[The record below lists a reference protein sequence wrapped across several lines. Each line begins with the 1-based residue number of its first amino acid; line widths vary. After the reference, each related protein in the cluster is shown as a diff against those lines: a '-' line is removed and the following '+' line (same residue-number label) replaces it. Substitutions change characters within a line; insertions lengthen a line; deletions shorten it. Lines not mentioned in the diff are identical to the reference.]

1 MKTFKKIFVSAVVF
15 LSVILVVSGVVVSSL
30 VNSEWEHCFDLKNRN
45 RLSGTIE
52 LLICGAS
59 QGMNH
64 YSTYVIDENLCTS
77 YNLSGPAMTWD
88 ARTYLL
94 EDELSRN
101 NIKYVVIDISHNSL
115 MQEPSVSGE
124 YYALPRLAK
133 NDRIKYFFSNVDF
146 SVRYELYG
154 KLMNEGTKYLVSKVL
169 GEISFLGTSS
179 VDNCYYADKG
189 FRYNEH
195 SNDITLK
202 DNEIISNYGIKTVGL
217 NFPTENMENLKKM
230 VALCKQYGAR
240 PIIIQSLES
249 DRLNWEYAGMEN
261 LHNYLES
268 FCQENDC
275 VFIDGNLLVGR
286 YTAFSDSESYAD
298 DQHLSG
304 KGAEEFSKIICKI
317 IKLIEEDKDYSDMF
331 YNSYE
336 DIKKE
341 SPYMNYYIS
350 NTSVFVN

>member
-15 LSVILVVSGVVVSSL
+15 LSVILVVSGVIVSLL

-45 RLSGTIE
+45 KLSGTVE

-64 YSTYVIDENLCTS
+64 YSTYVIDKNLYTC
-77 YNLSGPAMTWD
+77 YNLSGPAMTWN

-101 NIKYVVIDISHNSL
+101 NVKYVLIDISHNSL

-133 NDRIKYFFSNVDF
+133 NDRMKYFFTNVDY
-146 SVRYELYG
+146 SIQYELYG
-154 KLMNEGTKYLVSKVL
+154 KLMNEGTKYLLSKVF
-169 GEISFLGTSS
+169 GQISFLGTST
-179 VDNCYYADKG
+179 VDNCYYDDKG

-195 SNDITLK
+195 PNDITLN
-202 DNEIISNYGIKTVGL
+202 DSEIISNYGIKTIGL
-217 NFPTENMENLKKM
+217 DFPTENVENLKKM
-230 VALCKQYGAR
+230 VALCKQYGAQ
-240 PIIIQSLES
+240 PIVVQSLES

-261 LHNYLES
+261 LHNYLKS

-275 VFIDGNLLVGR
+275 IFIDGNLLVDR
-286 YTAFSDSESYAD
+286 YIVFSDSESYAD

-304 KGAEEFSKIICKI
+304 VGAVEFSKIICEI
-317 IKLIEEDKDYSDMF
+317 IKSIEVDKDYSDMF
-331 YNSYE
+331 YNSYTE
-336 DIKKE
+336 MKRN
-341 SPYMNYYIS
+341 SPYMDYYIS
-350 NTSVFVN
+350 NITVPVD

>member
-1 MKTFKKIFVSAVVF
+1 MKTFKRIFVSDIVF
-15 LSVILVVSGVVVSSL
+15 LSVVLIVSGVIVSSL
-30 VNSEWEHCFDLKNRN
+30 VNSEWEHSFDIENRN
-45 RLSGTIE
+45 KLSGTIE

-64 YSTYVIDENLCTS
+64 YSTYVIDENLCTC

-94 EDELSRN
+94 EEELMRN
-101 NIKYVVIDISHNSL
+101 NVKYVIIDISHNSL
-115 MQEPSVSGE
+115 MQEPTVSGE

-133 NDRIKYFFSNVDF
+133 NDRLKYFFTNVDF
-146 SVRYELYG
+146 SLKYELYG
-154 KLMNEGTKYLVSKVL
+154 KLMNEGTKYLISKVL

-189 FRYNEH
+189 FRYNEN

-202 DNEIISNYGIKTVGL
+202 DSEIISNYGIKTVGL
-217 NFPTENMENLKKM
+217 DFPTKNVENLNKM
-230 VALCKQYGAR
+230 VALCKQYGAQ

-249 DRLNWEYAGMEN
+249 DRLNWEYTGMEN
-261 LHNYLES
+261 LHNYLAN

-275 VFIDGNLLVGR
+275 IFIDGNLLVDR
-286 YTAFSDSESYAD
+286 YTVFSDSESYAD

-304 KGAEEFSKIICKI
+304 EGAVEFSMIICNI
-317 IKLIEEDKDYSDMF
+317 IKLIEADIDHSSMF
-331 YNSYE
+331 YNSYDE
-336 DIKKE
+336 MISD
-341 SPYMNYYIS
+341 SPYMKYYIS
-350 NTSVFVN
+350 NN